1 MALTRKRII
10 YDNAGH
16 EYLVRYHLL
25 FKEKESNNETSPEVP
40 FNLFYHKILVS
51 DERVFHDHPWNY
63 ATLILSGGYY
73 EHTPEGTFWRGAGSF
88 RRSKAEDLHWLELK
102 KNTPCHT
109 LFFHGPRKR
118 TWGFMT
124 ENGWTDY
131 RTYLNSRT
139 V

>member
-10 YDNAGH
+10 YDDLDR
-16 EYLVRYHLL
+16 EYLIRYHLI
-25 FKEKESNNETSPEVP
+25 FREKESNSEKSPPVP

-51 DERVFHDHPWNY
+51 DEPVYHDHPWNY
-63 ATLILSGGYY
+63 STLVIKGGYY
-73 EHTPEGTFWRGAGSF
+73 EHTPEGTFWRGPGSF
-88 RRSKAEDLHWLELK
+88 RSAKAESLHWLELK
-102 KNTPCHT
+102 KDTPCHT

-124 ENGWTDY
+124 NDGWIDY
-131 RTYLNSRT
+131 QSYLQSKT